1 MNWSIHSD
9 ALIFGLSVISLITGF
24 ILGRWEKKDEQVRT
38 YRMGFNIGKQVGKS
52 ER

>member
-1 MNWSIHSD
+1 MQIHTD
-9 ALIFGLSVISLITGF
+9 AIVFGMSVISLIAGF
-24 ILGRWEKKDEQVRT
+24 ALGRWEKKDEQVRT

>member
-1 MNWSIHSD
+1 MQIHTD
-9 ALIFGLSVISLITGF
+9 AIIFGMSFISMVTGF
-24 ILGRWEKKDEQVRT
+24 ALGRWEKKDAQVRT

>member
-1 MNWSIHSD
+1 MNTD
-9 ALIFGLSVISLITGF
+9 LIIFSMSFFSLAIGF
-24 ILGRWEKKDEQVRT
+24 ALGRWEKKDEQVRT